1 MSNFLL
7 PVEVDDGLFDS
18 EAQVTF
24 NCASGETITVVAS
37 RTFLQKDSLG
47 RQALLVRLVRAT
59 GSSYVVELPGDLY
72 GATRDVLVSRDIVA
86 TVPAT
91 E

>member
-7 PVEVDDGLFDS
+7 RVEVDDGLFDS
-18 EAQVTF
+18 EARVTF
-24 NCASGETITVVAS
+24 NCASGETISAIAS
-37 RTFLQKDSLG
+37 RTFLHKDSLG
-47 RQALLVRLVRAT
+47 RQALRVRLLRAT
-59 GSSYVVELPGDLY
+59 GSSYLVELPGDLY
-72 GATRDVLVSRDIVA
+72 GATRDVLVSQDMVA